1 MADDRESFSV
11 PFEKLNGQNWAE
23 WSRKLKA
30 WLVAKGLWEA
40 TQGPSPTTCSRSS
53 SSGHSGCSRVAE
65 ENQKALGAIVLSLE
79 GSQLPLVEG
88 LETAQ
93 EAYQALERVHH
104 RTTAGAKIHT
114 TRRLFEMKLRPGGN
128 IRQHVT
134 EMLSVFNE
142 LRLLQV
148 NFSEE
153 LKVYILLSSLDKS
166 YDNLCLSMESMSP
179 QDLTLSYVTG
189 RLSDEQERRV
199 REGRSGAGS
208 STGCRGGGKPDES
221 CVQAFSTRRCYVCGS
236 NSHLKRAC
244 PQKSRE
250 AGQDVSK
257 VNQLSS
263 HGNQSRRGGQRG
275 NAKEGR
281 DSEKGDCYHLAA
293 SLATLNNN
301 ASRDTTMKW
310 VLDSGASHHLITPSA
325 GELQNCRAVLTGMTC
340 KFADGKNEMYLKW
353 QMSIILFCRLSWS
366 ASLYQG

>member
-1 MADDRESFSV
+1 ME
-11 PFEKLNGQNWAE
+11 PE
-23 WSRKLKA
+23 
-30 WLVAKGLWEA
+30 AKGLA
-40 TQGPSPTTCSRSS
+40 GSQGVVGGDPGAPLPPPAAGAPAADIPAAHASQRQLPT
-53 SSGHSGCSRVAE
+53 AP
-65 ENQKALGAIVLSLE
+65 GAIVLSLE

-208 STGCRGGGKPDES
+208 STGCRGGG
-221 CVQAFSTRRCYVCGS
+221 QAR
-236 NSHLKRAC
+236 
-244 PQKSRE
+244 
-250 AGQDVSK
+250 
-257 VNQLSS
+257 
-263 HGNQSRRGGQRG
+263 
-275 NAKEGR
+275 
-281 DSEKGDCYHLAA
+281 
-293 SLATLNNN
+293 
-301 ASRDTTMKW
+301 
-310 VLDSGASHHLITPSA
+310 
-325 GELQNCRAVLTGMTC
+325 
-340 KFADGKNEMYLKW
+340 
-353 QMSIILFCRLSWS
+353 
-366 ASLYQG
+366 

>member
-40 TQGPSPTTCSRSS
+40 TQGPPLPPPAAGAAAADIAAAHASQRK
-53 SSGHSGCSRVAE
+53 
-65 ENQKALGAIVLSLE
+65 NQKALGAIVLSLE

-208 STGCRGGGKPDES
+208 STGCRGGG
-221 CVQAFSTRRCYVCGS
+221 QAR
-236 NSHLKRAC
+236 
-244 PQKSRE
+244 
-250 AGQDVSK
+250 
-257 VNQLSS
+257 
-263 HGNQSRRGGQRG
+263 
-275 NAKEGR
+275 
-281 DSEKGDCYHLAA
+281 
-293 SLATLNNN
+293 
-301 ASRDTTMKW
+301 
-310 VLDSGASHHLITPSA
+310 
-325 GELQNCRAVLTGMTC
+325 
-340 KFADGKNEMYLKW
+340 
-353 QMSIILFCRLSWS
+353 
-366 ASLYQG
+366 

>member
-1 MADDRESFSV
+1 
-11 PFEKLNGQNWAE
+11 
-23 WSRKLKA
+23 
-30 WLVAKGLWEA
+30 
-40 TQGPSPTTCSRSS
+40 
-53 SSGHSGCSRVAE
+53 
-65 ENQKALGAIVLSLE
+65 
-79 GSQLPLVEG
+79 

-199 REGRSGAGS
+199 RE
-208 STGCRGGGKPDES
+208 
-221 CVQAFSTRRCYVCGS
+221 
-236 NSHLKRAC
+236 
-244 PQKSRE
+244 
-250 AGQDVSK
+250 
-257 VNQLSS
+257 
-263 HGNQSRRGGQRG
+263 
-275 NAKEGR
+275 
-281 DSEKGDCYHLAA
+281 
-293 SLATLNNN
+293 
-301 ASRDTTMKW
+301 
-310 VLDSGASHHLITPSA
+310 
-325 GELQNCRAVLTGMTC
+325 
-340 KFADGKNEMYLKW
+340 
-353 QMSIILFCRLSWS
+353 
-366 ASLYQG
+366 